1 MYYFCEKS
9 LFFCIFFVVTG
20 KFRISG
26 GSIGHRV
33 ACQPSIWTGVMT
45 SDA

>member
-26 GSIGHRV
+26 SIGHRV